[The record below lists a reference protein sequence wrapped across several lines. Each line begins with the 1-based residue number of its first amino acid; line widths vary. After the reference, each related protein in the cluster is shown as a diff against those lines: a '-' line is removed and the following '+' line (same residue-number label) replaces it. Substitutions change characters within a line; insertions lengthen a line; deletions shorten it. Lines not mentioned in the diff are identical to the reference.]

1 MRLELKNVRQCYGQ
15 KVVIDNLNLVFKPG
29 IYGFMGPNGAGKS
42 TTIRMLCTVEEPV
55 SGGIY
60 YNGDDI
66 YGMGEEYR
74 DKIGYV
80 PQKAGYY
87 PDFNAYTF
95 LRYIV
100 GLKGVEQADEVI
112 ERYLKL
118 VGLWEEREKKLKKY
132 SGGMKQRI
140 NIAQALLND
149 PEILILD
156 EPTVGLDPNERM
168 NLKNM
173 LADLAQNKIIIFA
186 THIVSDVEDLAEQVI
201 ILNKGTVLLNEEMET
216 AVSHIENKVW
226 QCDLTDMEE
235 INRIK
240 KMYQVSRVQRH
251 KGVATIRVI
260 SDTKPHEDAFEVDGS
275 IEELYMQLIESRA
288 SHI

>member
-260 SDTKPHEDAFEVDGS
+260 SDTKPHEDAFEEDGS
-275 IEELYMQLIESRA
+275 LEELYMQLIESRA

>member
-1 MRLELKNVRQCYGQ
+1 
-15 KVVIDNLNLVFKPG
+15 
-29 IYGFMGPNGAGKS
+29 
-42 TTIRMLCTVEEPV
+42 
-55 SGGIY
+55 
-60 YNGDDI
+60 
-66 YGMGEEYR
+66 
-74 DKIGYV
+74 
-80 PQKAGYY
+80 
-87 PDFNAYTF
+87 
-95 LRYIV
+95 
-100 GLKGVEQADEVI
+100 
-112 ERYLKL
+112 
-118 VGLWEEREKKLKKY
+118 
-132 SGGMKQRI
+132 
-140 NIAQALLND
+140 
-149 PEILILD
+149 
-156 EPTVGLDPNERM
+156 
-168 NLKNM
+168 M

-275 IEELYMQLIESRA
+275 LEELYMQLIESRA

>member
-1 MRLELKNVRQCYGQ
+1 MH
-15 KVVIDNLNLVFKPG
+15 
-29 IYGFMGPNGAGKS
+29 
-42 TTIRMLCTVEEPV
+42 
-55 SGGIY
+55 Y

-87 PDFNAYTF
+87 PDFNAYAF
-95 LRYIV
+95 LWY
-100 GLKGVEQADEVI
+100 
-112 ERYLKL
+112 
-118 VGLWEEREKKLKKY
+118 
-132 SGGMKQRI
+132 
-140 NIAQALLND
+140 IAQALLND

-201 ILNKGTVLLNEEMET
+201 IL
-216 AVSHIENKVW
+216 
-226 QCDLTDMEE
+226 
-235 INRIK
+235 IK
-240 KMYQVSRVQRH
+240 EPSC
-251 KGVATIRVI
+251 
-260 SDTKPHEDAFEVDGS
+260 
-275 IEELYMQLIESRA
+275 
-288 SHI
+288 

>member
-1 MRLELKNVRQCYGQ
+1 MRLELKNVRQSYGQ
-15 KVVIDNLNLVFKPG
+15 KVIIDNLNLAFKPG

-60 YNGDDI
+60 YDGDDI

-87 PDFNAYTF
+87 PDFNAYAF
-95 LRYIV
+95 LRYIA
-100 GLKGVEQADEVI
+100 GLKGVDRADEVI
-112 ERYLKL
+112 EKYLRL
-118 VGLWEEREKKLKKY
+118 VGLWDEKEKKLKKY

-201 ILNKGTVLLNEEMET
+201 ILNKGTILLNEEMET
-216 AVSHIENKVW
+216 AISHIENKVW

-240 KMYQVSRVQRH
+240 KEYQVSRVQRH
-251 KGVATIRVI
+251 KGIATLRVI
-260 SDTKPHEDAFEVDGS
+260 SDTQPHEDASEVEGS
-275 IEELYMQLIESRA
+275 LEEVYMQLIESQISRT
-288 SHI
+288 